1 MAHSSPFRRGARHA
15 GAGAAS
21 GACSGMAET
30 RAPCVEMMECGEDRL
45 LYRVT
50 MSPEGIPPVP
60 VRALEAALD
69 AARAAAQDESDR
81 RHRSFR
87 FLGADGAVADFDIAD
102 RDARLWAAAVD
113 RRAGLQTLGGLSLC
127 LRLLALVDLLST
139 APWASRYVAPGRAA
153 RIDRHLLRA
162 AARADLTEE
171 ARFDEA
177 SFCRN
182 LSPAPPGGR
191 AGSGAFTGVSA

>member
-1 MAHSSPFRRGARHA
+1 MGHSAFPSTGTRHA
-15 GAGAAS
+15 GAGARS

-30 RAPCVEMMECGEDRL
+30 RASCVEVMEYGDDRL

-50 MSPEGIPPVP
+50 LPPEGLPPVT

-69 AARAAAQDESDR
+69 AARSATLDDGDR
-81 RHRSFR
+81 RYRSFR

-102 RDARLWAAAVD
+102 SDARIWAAAVD
-113 RRAGLQTLGGLSLC
+113 RRTGLATLDGLALC
-127 LRLLALVDLLST
+127 LRLLALVDLLAT
-139 APWASRYVAPGRAA
+139 APWASRYLATGHGL
-153 RIDRHLLRA
+153 RIGPPLLRA

-182 LSPAPPGGR
+182 LSPPPH
-191 AGSGAFTGVSA
+191 GSGRAFTGVSA

>member
-1 MAHSSPFRRGARHA
+1 MGHSFFPWPGTRRA
-15 GAGAAS
+15 GAGAPS
-21 GACSGMAET
+21 GACSGMAEE
-30 RAPCVEMMECGEDRL
+30 RASCVEVMEYGDDRL

-50 MSPEGIPPVP
+50 LPPEGMPPVP

-69 AARAAAQDESDR
+69 AARAATLDESDR

-102 RDARLWAAAVD
+102 RDARIWAAAVD
-113 RRAGLQTLGGLSLC
+113 RRAGLQTLDGLSLC
-127 LRLLALVDLLST
+127 LRLLALVDLLAT
-139 APWASRYVAPGRAA
+139 APWATRYLATDRGL
-153 RIDRHLLRA
+153 RIGRHLLRA

-182 LSPAPPGGR
+182 LSPPPNANGG
-191 AGSGAFTGVSA
+191 GGAFTGVSA